1 MQHAKAGEAV
11 DPGGRAAAGAMPSGQ
26 GRRWRPQPLTLNRL
40 RLATGLWLLL
50 FAATH
55 LANHALGLVS
65 LATAEAGRVVFLAF
79 WRLPP
84 IEASLLAALLLHAA
98 LGLAKLWQRRTLRL
112 SLAEVAQL
120 VFALLIPIYL
130 TGHVLGTGWL
140 HRCCGV
146 EDSYTYFVGRSWSGG
161 AASQTVL
168 TLLVWLHG
176 AIGLHQWLRLRPGYR
191 RLQPYLLVAAALL
204 PALALAGFA
213 SAGREAAVVRALEP
227 TAWAELAEVQR
238 WPDEAT
244 RAAELDGPERWIL
257 RGFFGLVAFILAL
270 RTVRWLRERR
280 RHVRLTYPGGR
291 QVSVPRG
298 LTILEASQLMGVP
311 HAAVCGGRGRCST
324 CRVRVGAGSERLPPP
339 AAEER
344 RVLARIGAGPD
355 VRLARQA
362 RPAADLV
369 LTPLMPAAATARD
382 ALSPMDPSQGVERE
396 VAVLFADLRGFTRL
410 SEGRLPYDTVFILN
424 RYFDAMGEAIE
435 GAGGRV
441 DKFIGDGVMA
451 LFGVEA
457 APTEAARASLAA
469 ARGMALGLQ
478 ALNRQLAVELDE
490 PLRMGMGVHLGQ
502 AIVGEIGHGRAA
514 SLTAIG
520 DTVNVASRL
529 EALTK
534 ELGCQLVASVGVVE
548 RAGPAFDGWPRREVD
563 VRGRV
568 GRLEVSLVEDAASLP
583 ELGRPREGEARRRW
597 RQALPRLGVAGRR
610 QRLRP

>member
-1 MQHAKAGEAV
+1 V
-11 DPGGRAAAGAMPSGQ
+11 AAGSGDA
-26 GRRWRPQPLTLNRL
+26 QPAPLGQ
-40 RLATGLWLLL
+40 GLWLLL

-55 LANHALGLVS
+55 LANHALGLIS
-65 LATAEAGRVVFLAF
+65 LAAVEAGRQVFLAF

-84 IEASLLAALLLHAA
+84 VEASLLAALLLHAA
-98 LGLAKLWQRRTLRL
+98 FGLAKLWQRRTLRL
-112 SLAEVAQL
+112 SLAEAAQL
-120 VFALLIPIYL
+120 AFALSIPVYL

-146 EDSYTYFVGRSWSGG
+146 EDSYTYFVGRSWPDG
-161 AASQTVL
+161 AASQTIL

-191 RLQPYLLVAAALL
+191 RLQPWLLVGATLL
-204 PALALAGFA
+204 PVLALAGFA
-213 SAGREAAVVRALEP
+213 SAGREVATCRTLEP
-227 TAWAELAEVQR
+227 TAWADLAEEQR

-257 RGFFGLVAFILAL
+257 RGFLGLVVLVLVL
-270 RTVRWLRERR
+270 RAARWLRERR

-298 LTILEASQLMGVP
+298 LTILEASRLTGVP

-324 CRVRVGAGSERLPPP
+324 CRVRVGAGGERLPPP
-339 AAEER
+339 APEER
-344 RVLARIGAGPD
+344 RVLARIAAGPD
-355 VRLARQA
+355 VRLACQVRA
-362 RPAADLV
+362 AADLV
-369 LTPLMPAAATARD
+369 LTPLMPATATARD

-396 VAVLFADLRGFTRL
+396 VAILFADLRGFTRL

-441 DKFIGDGVMA
+441 DKFIGDGIMA
-451 LFGVEA
+451 LFGVES
-457 APTEAARASLAA
+457 APTEAARASLTAV
-469 ARGMALGLQ
+469 RGMALGLR
-478 ALNRQLAVELDE
+478 ALNRELAVKLDE
-490 PLRMGMGVHLGQ
+490 PLRMGVGVHLGQ
-502 AIVGEIGHGRAA
+502 AILGEIGHGPAA

-534 ELGCQLVASVGVVE
+534 ELGCQLVLSAGLVE
-548 RAGPAFDGWPRREVD
+548 RAGLVFDG
-563 VRGRV
+563 
-568 GRLEVSLVEDAASLP
+568 
-583 ELGRPREGEARRRW
+583 
-597 RQALPRLGVAGRR
+597 
-610 QRLRP
+610 